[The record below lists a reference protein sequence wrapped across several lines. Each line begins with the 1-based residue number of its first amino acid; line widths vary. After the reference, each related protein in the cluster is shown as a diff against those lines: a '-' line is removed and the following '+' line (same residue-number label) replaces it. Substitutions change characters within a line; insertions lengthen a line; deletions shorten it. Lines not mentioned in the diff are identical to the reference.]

1 MSILATVVACTGGT
15 RPSAAVDRIA
25 STVGLGENSV
35 VREEAH
41 RDLEWIV
48 ERRTAI

>member
-1 MSILATVVACTGGT
+1 MSILTTVVACAGGT
-15 RPSAAVDRIA
+15 RPSAVVDLIA
-25 STVGLGENSV
+25 SIVELGENSMV
-35 VREEAH
+35 WDEPH